1 MFLSH
6 LLLLFKFCHLC
17 KHDGPEIVLKECG
30 TTVMVKSKCPSCNKE
45 FDWHSQPYMPGSQI
59 KAGNFLLSMS
69 IPLSGGSPA
78 KVLRLFNHMGLG
90 CIDLKTYYVHQRVSS
105 FSVSLKISV
114 YISTQVIKSFIKKM
128 HLILKKK
135 LTF

>member
-1 MFLSH
+1 
-6 LLLLFKFCHLC
+6 
-17 KHDGPEIVLKECG
+17 
-30 TTVMVKSKCPSCNKE
+30 MVKSKCPSCNKE

-59 KAGNFLLSMS
+59 KAGKFLLSMS

-90 CIDLKTYYVHQRVSS
+90 CIALKTYYVHQRVSS

-128 HLILKKK
+128 HLILQKETDF
-135 LTF
+135 LTNGLCLKYQFLLYFK